1 VSRYTSSSDTVR
13 EIEFG
18 KPSFR
23 LISRMSSSVRR
34 QVIEGTSGTVS
45 ATHSQLASRGL
56 QTYVSARWA
65 AARSARTAAGAAG
78 DYGCGTLHNPSDNIT
93 MKYAITAAAI
103 AIAFTLCSLGAVA
116 ATIEAEGNTIEING
130 QIELGDFDKFVAKLI
145 AHPETKTISLS
156 SGGGVVNDAI
166 QIGRLIRQKKYATFV
181 PSGKRCGS
189 ACIFIWAAG
198 IPRQL
203 DPSGRLYIHCVYDR
217 KTLECLEGINGRL
230 MNYLKFMGMPQEVIN
245 LLATTYPRDW
255 VWIRSD
261 IKGLVTTDL
270 QCLKP
275 DGTPESCERRRQ
287 LAETTETTSS
297 RGGWQCGNVKVTW
310 STDWTATPGIIMEYL
325 VTGITKPDNHFK
337 LTKDALYL
345 DGNLC
350 TPLKPDDA
358 LPQPPQK

>member
-1 VSRYTSSSDTVR
+1 
-13 EIEFG
+13 
-18 KPSFR
+18 
-23 LISRMSSSVRR
+23 
-34 QVIEGTSGTVS
+34 
-45 ATHSQLASRGL
+45 
-56 QTYVSARWA
+56 
-65 AARSARTAAGAAG
+65 
-78 DYGCGTLHNPSDNIT
+78 
-93 MKYAITAAAI
+93 MKYAIAAAAI

-116 ATIEAEGNTIEING
+116 ATIETEGNTIEIRG
-130 QIELGDFDKFVAKLI
+130 QIELGDFDKFVAELN

-203 DPSGRLYIHCVYDR
+203 DPSGRLYVHCAYDS
-217 KTLECLEGINGRL
+217 KTLECAEGINARL
-230 MNYLKFMGMPQEVIN
+230 MHYLTSMGMPQEVIN

-261 IKGLVTTDL
+261 IKGLVTTDV

-275 DGTPESCERRRQ
+275 DGTPEPCESRHQ
-287 LAETTETTSS
+287 QAETHRMEW
-297 RGGWQCGNVKVTW
+297 RCGNVKVAW
-310 STDWTATPGIIMEYL
+310 SVDGKTFDMEYM

-337 LTKDALYL
+337 VVKDDLYL
-345 DGNLC
+345 DGKLC